1 LELEIEDYLSHRPKF
16 LPGPILLL
24 RIIMV
29 PSETVNFARNFA
41 VMVRVR
47 GPVSFSFFLSSQT
60 QRTLQSPVTHLATF
74 PLTFQDPKGLKMR
87 RHAFHQYRSGETTLS
102 ASGMLVPDTLCDAQ
116 VAKRLYGD
124 NGEDRVLVVTVAS
137 VVEPFL
143 SPQQRE
149 NIPQG
154 KPDLISGVRIDVMTE
169 QTNEKSNQR
178 TPCWLVAQLLSLVDI
193 PASSNCLQSLIE
205 ASLDLPEHEWEVGW
219 SLTSYNNDSQPSK
232 DIFQSQERLAV
243 GGFGSASLM
252 YKSLTRMAILSVS
265 LSFRLDPYT
274 ISYYSILITS
284 GMIYLLVFFVGS
296 SRLDL
301 LDSKVS
307 ATNKRGD
314 FLLAVGSPFGVLSPM
329 HFFNSISVGC
339 IANCYPP
346 HSSDGSLLMAD
357 IHCLPGMEGSPVFC
371 EHACLTGVLIRPLRQ
386 KTYGAEIQLVIP
398 WDAIVAASSG
408 LLCKWPQ
415 NTEKGLYN
423 QEGNLYAAGRG
434 PFSDTDK
441 LDVCS
446 RSKREHSYF
455 GSSSPLSIEKAMA
468 SVCLVT
474 VGDGVWA
481 SGVLLNSQG
490 LILTNAHLLEPWR
503 FGNKH
508 VNGGGYGTN
517 SEKFPFV
524 LEGTTHLGNRVESNQ
539 VSQTSLLKMPILYPF
554 AANEQGGYKLNP
566 TYDNHRNIRVRLDH
580 IKPWVWSDAKV
591 VYVCKGPWDVALLQ
605 LEAVPDNLLPITMNF
620 SMPSTGSKA
629 FVIGHGLFGPKCGHL
644 FSLGFFPSVCSGVVA
659 KVVEAKTPQ
668 SYLSIQAEHLH
679 NHEHFPAML
688 ETTAAIH
695 PGASGGAV
703 INADGHMIGLVT
715 SNAKHGGGVVIPH
728 LNFIIPSAALVPI
741 FKYSEAMHDLSL
753 LRILDEPNEYL
764 SSIWA
769 LMRPSYPKLHPMND
783 PPPQSLADSKNKEKG
798 SRFAKFIAERKDI
811 FNVGKSGKKVI
822 PSKL

>member
-1 LELEIEDYLSHRPKF
+1 
-16 LPGPILLL
+16 
-24 RIIMV
+24 MV

-41 VMVRVR
+41 VMVRVC
-47 GPVSFSFFLSSQT
+47 GP
-60 QRTLQSPVTHLATF
+60 
-74 PLTFQDPKGLKMR
+74 DPKGLKMR

-102 ASGMLVPDTLCDAQ
+102 ASGMLVPDTLFDAQ
-116 VAKRLYGD
+116 VATRLHGD
-124 NGEDRVLVVTVAS
+124 NCEDRVLVVTVAS

-154 KPDLISGVRIDVMTE
+154 RPDLISGVRIDVMTE
-169 QTNEKSNQR
+169 KTNGISNQG

-205 ASLDLPEHEWEVGW
+205 ASLGLPEHEWEVGW
-219 SLTSYNNDSQPSK
+219 SLASYSNGSQPSK
-232 DIFQSQERLAV
+232 DFFQSQERLTV
-243 GGFGSASLM
+243 GGSGNASLM

-265 LSFRLDPYT
+265 LSFR
-274 ISYYSILITS
+274 
-284 GMIYLLVFFVGS
+284 
-296 SRLDL
+296 DL
-301 LDSKVS
+301 LDCKVS
-307 ATNKRGD
+307 AMNKRGD
-314 FLLAVGSPFGVLSPM
+314 FLMAVGSPFGVLSPM

-357 IHCLPGMEGSPVFC
+357 IRCLPGMEGSPVFS

-398 WDAIVAASSG
+398 WDAIVTASSG
-408 LLCKWPQ
+408 LLRKWPL
-415 NTEKGLYN
+415 NTEKGTYN

-434 PFSDTDK
+434 PFFDTDK

-446 RSKREHSYF
+446 RSKHEHLYF
-455 GSSSPLSIEKAMA
+455 CSSSPLPIEKAMA

-474 VGDGVWA
+474 IGDGVWA

-503 FGNKH
+503 FGKEH
-508 VNGGGYGTN
+508 VNGGGYGNN
-517 SEKFPFV
+517 SEKFSSM
-524 LEGTTHLGNRVESNQ
+524 LEGTAYLGNRVESNL
-539 VSQTSLLKMPILYPF
+539 VSQTSLLKMPIYPL
-554 AANEQGGYKLNP
+554 ATNEQGGYKLNP
-566 TYDNHRNIRVRLDH
+566 AYDNHRNIRVRLDVV
-580 IKPWVWSDAKV
+580 KPWVWCDAKV

-605 LEAVPDNLLPITMNF
+605 LESVPDNLFPITMNF
-620 SMPSTGSKA
+620 SRPSTGSTA
-629 FVIGHGLFGPKCGHL
+629 YVIGHGLFGPKR
-644 FSLGFFPSVCSGVVA
+644 GFFPSVCSGVVA

-668 SYLSIQAEHLH
+668 SYLSIQPEHLH
-679 NHEHFPAML
+679 SHENFPAML

-703 INADGHMIGLVT
+703 INSDGHMIGLVT
-715 SNAKHGGGVVIPH
+715 SNARHGGGVVIPH
-728 LNFIIPSAALVPI
+728 LNFSIPSAALAPI
-741 FKYSEAMHDLSL
+741 FKFSKAMQDLSL

-769 LMRPSYPKLHPMND
+769 LMRPSYPKLDPMHD
-783 PPPQSLADSKNKEKG
+783 PPQSLTDNKSKEKG

-811 FNVGKSGKKVI
+811 FNVGKSGVLSKEVI

>member
-1 LELEIEDYLSHRPKF
+1 
-16 LPGPILLL
+16 
-24 RIIMV
+24 MV

-41 VMVRVR
+41 VMVRVC
-47 GPVSFSFFLSSQT
+47 GP
-60 QRTLQSPVTHLATF
+60 
-74 PLTFQDPKGLKMR
+74 DPKGLKMR

-116 VAKRLYGD
+116 VATRLYGESS
-124 NGEDRVLVVTVAS
+124 EDRVLVVTVAS

-154 KPDLISGVRIDVMTE
+154 RPDLISGVRIDVMTE
-169 QTNEKSNQR
+169 KTNEKSNQG
-178 TPCWLVAQLLSLVDI
+178 TPCWLAAQLLSLVDI
-193 PASSNCLQSLIE
+193 PASSDCLQSLIE
-205 ASLDLPEHEWEVGW
+205 ASLGLPEHEWEVGW
-219 SLTSYNNDSQPSK
+219 SLASYNNDSQPSK
-232 DIFQSQERLAV
+232 DFFQSQERLAV
-243 GGFGSASLM
+243 GGSGSASLM
-252 YKSLTRMAILSVS
+252 YKSLTRMAILSIS
-265 LSFRLDPYT
+265 LSFR
-274 ISYYSILITS
+274 
-284 GMIYLLVFFVGS
+284 
-296 SRLDL
+296 DL

-307 ATNKRGD
+307 AMNKRGD

-346 HSSDGSLLMAD
+346 HSCDGSLLMAD
-357 IHCLPGMEGSPVFC
+357 IRCLAGMEGSPVFS

-398 WDAIVAASSG
+398 WDAIVTASSG
-408 LLCKWPQ
+408 LLRKWPQ

-423 QEGNLYAAGRG
+423 QEGNLYAAGRK
-434 PFSDTDK
+434 PFFDTDK
-441 LDVCS
+441 LGVCS
-446 RSKREHSYF
+446 SA
-455 GSSSPLSIEKAMA
+455 LSIEKAMA

-474 VGDGVWA
+474 IGDGVWA

-503 FGNKH
+503 FGKEH

-517 SEKFPFV
+517 SENFPSM
-524 LEGTTHLGNRVESNQ
+524 LEGTAYLGNRVESNQ
-539 VSQTSLLKMPILYPF
+539 VSQTSPLKMPILYPST
-554 AANEQGGYKLNP
+554 ANEQGGYKLNP
-566 TYDNHRNIRVRLDH
+566 TYNNHRNIRVRLDH
-580 IKPWVWSDAKV
+580 IKPWVWSDAKI

-605 LEAVPDNLLPITMNF
+605 LESVPDNLLPITMNF
-620 SMPSTGSKA
+620 SRPSTGSKA
-629 FVIGHGLFGPKCGHL
+629 FVIGHGLFGPKR
-644 FSLGFFPSVCSGVVA
+644 GFFPSVCSGVVA
-659 KVVEAKTPQ
+659 KVVKAKTPP
-668 SYLSIQAEHLH
+668 SYLSILPEQLH

-703 INADGHMIGLVT
+703 INSDGHMIGLVT
-715 SNAKHGGGVVIPH
+715 SNARHGGGAVIPH
-728 LNFIIPSAALVPI
+728 LNFSIPCAALASI
-741 FKYSEAMHDLSL
+741 FKFSQAMLDLSL

-769 LMRPSYPKLHPMND
+769 LMRPSYPKLHPMHD
-783 PPPQSLADSKNKEKG
+783 PPQALADNKSKEEKG

-811 FNVGKSGKKVI
+811 FNVGKNRVIPKEVI